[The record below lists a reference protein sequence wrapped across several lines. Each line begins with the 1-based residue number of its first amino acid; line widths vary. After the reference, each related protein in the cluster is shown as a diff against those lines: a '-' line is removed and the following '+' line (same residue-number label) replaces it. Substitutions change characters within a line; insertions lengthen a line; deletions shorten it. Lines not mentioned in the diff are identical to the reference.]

1 MRFEALAIEPFE
13 LSDLSL
19 RAVMAAAFISATVR
33 FFAETEAAKVNSD
46 IRRKKR
52 IFLMITD

>member
-1 MRFEALAIEPFE
+1 M
-13 LSDLSL
+13 SL

-33 FFAETEAAKVNSD
+33 FFAETESAKANSD